1 MAPSSADTAS
11 VGFWARWLP
20 REILGYPLKAFFV
33 CLIGLTLAN
42 MDQALFG
49 FALPALRED
58 FGVSLSTMGWVLAI
72 SFGMSGLLIA
82 GIGVLTDRIGRK
94 KIFQWS
100 IVVSSIF
107 VTTLGVAPNIA
118 VLTVLRGL
126 GFGAGGAQIPIT
138 GTIVVEESPARYRGV
153 LSGILQVGYPLGW
166 FLASLMAA
174 PLLSTVG
181 WRPMFLIGL
190 LSIPYVFVVGWALRE
205 TGRFEAKQAAKKLGH
220 DTDDAKIRDLFTPE
234 LRKITVT
241 LFLGE
246 FLHVAAYSGSAFYFP
261 TYFVEA
267 RGLEIGTATLLVGAA
282 YGIGALGYILAS
294 FVGEFVMNRR
304 DTIVTWSW
312 LGVAAFLGLIWG
324 PSTKLWIIVFFAL
337 MTMFFYGTTAVK
349 FTFLAEHF
357 PTRVRATG
365 VSFSGSFAV
374 NLGLAIGPLVVS
386 YATEAIGWNWA
397 FTTLVAIPLFLSGL
411 VFLLL
416 RPIPS
421 GVEVEDVAD
430 SYDVDHMGVDEVE
443 QMTNEQITTP
453 VEQEAS
459 NAEMEVED
467 GASDTSPEAGKEAP
481 DGESS

>member
-1 MAPSSADTAS
+1 MDTSSSDPA

-20 REILGYPLKAFFV
+20 RELLGYPTKAFFV

-49 FALPALRED
+49 FALPAIRED
-58 FGVSLSTMGWVLAI
+58 FGVSLSTMGWVLAL
-72 SFGMSGLLIA
+72 SFGLAGLLIA
-82 GIGVLTDRIGRK
+82 GIGVLTDRMGRK
-94 KIFQWS
+94 RIFQWS

-118 VLTVLRGL
+118 LLTLLRGI

-153 LSGILQVGYPLGW
+153 LSGVLQIGYPLGW
-166 FLASLMAA
+166 FIASLLAA
-174 PLLSTVG
+174 PLLSDFG

-190 LSIPYVFVVGWALRE
+190 LSIPYIFIVGKYLRE
-205 TGRFEAKQAAKKLGH
+205 TERFEAKKAAKKLGH
-220 DTDDAKIRDLFTPE
+220 HTDDAKIRDLFTPE
-234 LRKITVT
+234 LWKITVI

-267 RGLEIGTATLLVGAA
+267 RGFEIGTATLLVGAA

-312 LGVAAFLGLIWG
+312 LGVAAFLGLIWVAA
-324 PSTKLWIIVFFAL
+324 SKLWIVVFFSL

-374 NLGLAIGPLVVS
+374 NLGLAVGPLVVS
-386 YATEAIGWNWA
+386 YAAEAIGWNWA
-397 FTTLVAIPLFLSGL
+397 FTALVAVPLFLSGL

-416 RPIPS
+416 KPIPS
-421 GVEVEDVAD
+421 GVEIEEVVD
-430 SYDVDHMGVDEVE
+430 SYDVDHMSVDEVE
-443 QMTNEQITTP
+443 QMADEDLPSTAEDDPPENEPPEESTGP
-453 VEQEAS
+453 AAGPSEAS
-459 NAEMEVED
+459 SE
-467 GASDTSPEAGKEAP
+467 TKP
-481 DGESS
+481 

>member
-1 MAPSSADTAS
+1 MDSSSSDAAAAS
-11 VGFWARWLP
+11 LWTRWLP
-20 REILGYPLKAFFV
+20 PEIRGYPLKAFFV

-72 SFGMSGLLIA
+72 SFGMSGLIIA
-82 GIGVLTDRIGRK
+82 GVGVLTDRMGRK

-118 VLTVLRGL
+118 VLTFLRGL

-174 PLLSTVG
+174 PLLSEFG

-190 LSIPYVFVVGWALRE
+190 LSIPYVFVVGWGLRE
-205 TGRFEAKQAAKKLGH
+205 TGRFEAKQAAEKLGH
-220 DTDDAKIRDLFTPE
+220 HTDDARIRDLFTPE
-234 LRKITVT
+234 LWKITVT

-267 RGLEIGTATLLVGAA
+267 RGFEIGTATLLVGAA

-312 LGVAAFLGLIWG
+312 LGVAAFLGLIWVADSQVG
-324 PSTKLWIIVFFAL
+324 IIVFFAL

-374 NLGLAIGPLVVS
+374 NLGLAVGPLVVS
-386 YATEAIGWNWA
+386 YAAEAIGWNWA

-416 RPIPS
+416 KPIPS

-430 SYDVDHMGVDEVE
+430 SYDIDHMDVDEVE
-443 QMTNEQITTP
+443 QLTGKEIAAMA
-453 VEQEAS
+453 EAKA
-459 NAEMEVED
+459 AEAGGETD
-467 GASDTSPEAGKEAP
+467 GADDASADERTKGSG
-481 DGESS
+481 DGSA